1 MRSMNV
7 SAQWEP
13 EMVATEVH
21 HCRIVDTFKLERG
34 GIARDAETESL
45 RELLHPIL
53 VNLQTG
59 VVKLGAAG
67 APVVWGIV
75 QRGGGGWD
83 FVAVRS
89 EPGDTVLST
98 IPMRT
103 WADPFQWVMI
113 VNGFTLATGICERLS
128 GEDPSASVAGIQ
140 PS

>member
-1 MRSMNV
+1 MRSMTV
-7 SAQWEP
+7 SAQSEP
-13 EMVATEVH
+13 EMAATEVH

-98 IPMRT
+98 IRIRT
-103 WADPFQWVMI
+103 WEEPIQMVMI
-113 VNGFTLATGICERLS
+113 VNGFTFATGICEPLS
-128 GEDPSASVAGIQ
+128 EDGLTAGVAGTQ
-140 PS
+140 LS

>member
-1 MRSMNV
+1 MRSTNV
-7 SAQWEP
+7 SAQSEP

-34 GIARDAETESL
+34 GITRDAETESL

-98 IPMRT
+98 IRIRT
-103 WADPFQWVMI
+103 WEEPIQMVMI
-113 VNGFTLATGICERLS
+113 VNGFTFATGICERLS
-128 GEDPSASVAGIQ
+128 GEDPSAGVAGIQ

>member
-1 MRSMNV
+1 MRSANV
-7 SAQWEP
+7 SAQSEP

-21 HCRIVDTFKLERG
+21 HCRIIDTFKLERG
-34 GIARDAETESL
+34 GITRDAETESL

-59 VVKLGAAG
+59 VVTLGATG
-67 APVVWGIV
+67 APVVWSIV

-98 IPMRT
+98 IRIRT
-103 WADPFQWVMI
+103 WEEPIQMVMI
-113 VNGFTLATGICERLS
+113 VNGFTFATGICERLS
-128 GEDPSASVAGIQ
+128 DEDSSTGLAGIQ
-140 PS
+140 MS